1 MYTQTQGDTILDNG
15 TISTDVLL
23 DIHGGRLSGIGS
35 IIGDVRSAGKILPGF
50 SAGILDI
57 DGDFEQLAPGV
68 LDVEIGGKNA
78 GLFDRLN
85 ITGTATLDGSLN
97 ITVIDMF
104 NPNLGD
110 SFDIMTFDTRVGDF
124 DCNVTGMSIPTGFTF
139 DVNTTDTTVTL
150 MVGDFDCALKGTMN
164 GCVGD
169 NDADGVI
176 NGCDNCVET
185 ANPDQNDAD
194 IDGAGDEC
202 DNCPTTY
209 NPEQRDSDGDGIGD
223 ECDEN
228 ICRGPG
234 SVCTLAELI
243 AHSSNCIQIDNIK
256 FTNFEYF
263 SEISGSPED
272 GNNILVIPFGEGTVA
287 PSLRFVTNNEEWR
300 THLSDPRMPLS
311 RNISFTVEAADS
323 NHPIEIVG
331 TGYDIDFSTNNQG
344 SVDAND
350 FEGGHMHGDIYL
362 KQNPGD
368 EFPDVLDWRSYSEPE
383 EWYGCPNDCNLSGT
397 ITTSV
402 NSFTIEH
409 QFVIGGENLSEPP
422 YDWIAQA
429 SSIEHTILLA
439 GPPSFNMD
447 YSDMTTNGFFE
458 SCLSGWTTLG
468 SGTADC
474 ATIFDSNV
482 AELTTDGGP
491 VALSQLINTPRRSF
505 VLNLDHHF
513 TSLSGTLDVRLNGQ
527 LIATTSPPAATDPD
541 IFQHMDI
548 LVNDPGLMGLADAT
562 LLLQL
567 SPGVQGEGS
576 IQITNVV
583 NPSFDLVD
591 TSANAYAHALISY
604 FPGDIEYT
612 EGTVLANSH
621 AEVYP
626 SFLEDRFVRSD
637 SRAELVPFEENGQEY
652 IGSQLGARATSL
664 SDVNL
669 GLEYLGSNP
678 TRAETWVKYEVTGS
692 ASTVPVDIDFR
703 MGVDGTV
710 EFRGNFPNSTDSLQT
725 SVWLNVYSS
734 VLVSSGCRHV
744 FAGQLD
750 LRPNRVGA
758 RSEISN
764 PWLYSIWQL
773 AKYLGKEP
781 GPPPCSFGD
790 LLPNAFQPTD
800 VNVID
805 EGIDA
810 EGKQFV
816 IFRISA
822 EFQSEDVI
830 FAEVGDIVEIT
841 ATLSL
846 TSETSSELDGIVDAN
861 FMNTLTAVP
870 STSTPGIT
878 LELIADRPVNCQR
891 ADINGSGEIDF
902 SDFAALASQW
912 QQAPGTPSADIVPLP
927 NGNGI
932 VDIRDLS
939 ALVYH
944 WLDTN
949 CN

>member
-1 MYTQTQGDTILDNG
+1 
-15 TISTDVLL
+15 
-23 DIHGGRLSGIGS
+23 
-35 IIGDVRSAGKILPGF
+35 
-50 SAGILDI
+50 
-57 DGDFEQLAPGV
+57 
-68 LDVEIGGKNA
+68 
-78 GLFDRLN
+78 
-85 ITGTATLDGSLN
+85 
-97 ITVIDMF
+97 
-104 NPNLGD
+104 
-110 SFDIMTFDTRVGDF
+110 
-124 DCNVTGMSIPTGFTF
+124 
-139 DVNTTDTTVTL
+139 
-150 MVGDFDCALKGTMN
+150 
-164 GCVGD
+164 
-169 NDADGVI
+169 
-176 NGCDNCVET
+176 
-185 ANPDQNDAD
+185 
-194 IDGAGDEC
+194 
-202 DNCPTTY
+202 
-209 NPEQRDSDGDGIGD
+209 
-223 ECDEN
+223 
-228 ICRGPG
+228 
-234 SVCTLAELI
+234 
-243 AHSSNCIQIDNIK
+243 
-256 FTNFEYF
+256 
-263 SEISGSPED
+263 
-272 GNNILVIPFGEGTVA
+272 
-287 PSLRFVTNNEEWR
+287 
-300 THLSDPRMPLS
+300 MPLS

-402 NSFTIEH
+402 NGFTIEH

-458 SCLSGWTTLG
+458 SCLSGWITLG
-468 SGTADC
+468 SGTAGC

-527 LIATTSPPAATDPD
+527 LIATTSPPAAADPD

-548 LVNDPGLMGLADAT
+548 LVNNPGLMGLADAT

-583 NPSFDLVD
+583 NPAFNLLD
-591 TSANAYAHALISY
+591 TSVEAHARTMNI
-604 FPGDIEYT
+604 FPRDEYPEWTVSDEEYT

-621 AEVYP
+621 AEIYP

-637 SRAELVPFEENGQEY
+637 SRAEIIPFEENGQDY
-652 IGSQLGARATSL
+652 IGAQLGTRATSH

-669 GLEYLGSNP
+669 GMETHSSGA
-678 TRAETWVKYEVTGS
+678 TAETRVNYQVVGS
-692 ASTVPVDIDFR
+692 ASTVPVDLDFR

-725 SVWLNVYSS
+725 SVWLRVYGSF
-734 VLVSSGCRHV
+734 LVSSGCRHV
-744 FAGQLD
+744 FGGQLD
-750 LRPNRVGA
+750 LRPQLVGA
-758 RSEISN
+758 PLEVSD
-764 PWLYSIWQL
+764 PWHLWYL
-773 AKYLGKEP
+773 AAYFGHEP
-781 GPPPCSFGD
+781 QRPPCSFGD

-805 EGIDA
+805 VGIDA

-816 IFRISA
+816 ILRISA

-841 ATLSL
+841 ASLSL
-846 TSETSSELDGIVDAN
+846 FSETTSELDGIVDAN
-861 FMNTLTAVP
+861 FMNTLTAIP

-878 LELIADRPVNCQR
+878 LELIADRPVNCQGV
-891 ADINGSGEIDF
+891 DINGSGEIDF

-912 QQAPGTPSADIVPLP
+912 QQTPGTPSADIVPLP

-932 VDIRDLS
+932 VDIRDLA